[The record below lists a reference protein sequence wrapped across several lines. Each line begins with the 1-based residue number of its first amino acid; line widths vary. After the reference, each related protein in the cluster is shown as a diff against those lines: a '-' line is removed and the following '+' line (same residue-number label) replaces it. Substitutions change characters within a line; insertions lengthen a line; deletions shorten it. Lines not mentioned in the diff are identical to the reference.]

1 MLICFNML
9 LRNALRG
16 FMSFYNRFYTIGWG
30 GRSICSFAAAKV
42 QKKIDIYKF
51 FSYKRTD
58 FAFWWGNVKKTRS
71 WRLRV
76 GEYVVT
82 NCDYMII

>member
-30 GRSICSFAAAKV
+30 GRSICSFAAAKIQLFFEICKFIYENR
-42 QKKIDIYKF
+42 QKYADLG
-51 FSYKRTD
+51 R
-58 FAFWWGNVKKTRS
+58 NRHV
-71 WRLRV
+71 
-76 GEYVVT
+76 
-82 NCDYMII
+82 